1 MCISAGIICKFLRI
15 SVRFICKSLFISVR
29 FVSFFYSKAPT
40 PQGSFYLFTFL
51 PFYLSMSLP
60 EKQKLVSLHYEITR
74 KRTLGNRKK
83 TIGKSYENDWKMI
96 GKSLEDYWRIIGGLL
111 EDYWRTWKGIQTLP
125 PVPVHCDSVAGQ
137 PPTPSLP
144 STPTPESSLQ
154 VLTPPQ
160 GAYCRTIKM

>member
-1 MCISAGIICKFLRI
+1 MCISVIFICKFLCI
-15 SVRFICKSLFISVR
+15 SVRMICKSMLISVR
-29 FVSFFYSKAPT
+29 IVSFFCIKSPT
-40 PQGSFYLFTFL
+40 TQGSFYLFTFL

-60 EKQKLVSLHYEITR
+60 EKQKLVSLHYKITR

-111 EDYWRTWKGIQTLP
+111 EDYWRTWKGIYPLP
-125 PVPVHCDSVAGQ
+125 TVPVPCDSVAGQ
-137 PPTPSLP
+137 PPTLSLP

-154 VLTPPQ
+154 VLTPLQ
-160 GAYCRTIKM
+160 WGIL